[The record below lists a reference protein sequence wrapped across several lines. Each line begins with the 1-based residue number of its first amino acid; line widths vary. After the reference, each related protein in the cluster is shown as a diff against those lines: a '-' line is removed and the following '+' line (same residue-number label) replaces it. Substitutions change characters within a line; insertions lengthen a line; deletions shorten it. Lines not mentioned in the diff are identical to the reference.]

1 MVAAGVPGAAF
12 SRDPSA
18 VAFGR
23 VERLTDR
30 VWLVVE
36 RDDDAPVF
44 LYVVVG
50 ASRVLLVD
58 SGAGGEPYGDW
69 LDGFLMGAAG
79 LDAAARPRTCVN
91 LDGNLRHVGGN
102 GSLGAATTIAASGRD
117 RAFTA
122 AARDAARREAR
133 RRGRRDLEPYD
144 VGAWLDDGASLDLG
158 GGDAVRVVQTPGH
171 APDALCLWYARDA
184 MLFAGDLVRPRA
196 PVDLARD
203 GGDLV
208 QYLAS
213 LVKLNALLAGRAFV
227 VACGR
232 GSADLP
238 GAALLDLQALVDD
251 AITGA
256 ATPGPPPAGVEGHL
270 FARGDLAFTTR
281 RGRYEAPV
289 PEARPPPTPR

>member
-91 LDGNLRHVGGN
+91 LDGGLRHVGGN

-171 APDALCLWYARDA
+171 APDALCPGQDKRAKFPTSKAHISAIFHSFRLIFGRAIISRIGLEAW
-184 MLFAGDLVRPRA
+184 MLFPERA
-196 PVDLARD
+196 
-203 GGDLV
+203 
-208 QYLAS
+208 
-213 LVKLNALLAGRAFV
+213 RA
-227 VACGR
+227 
-232 GSADLP
+232 
-238 GAALLDLQALVDD
+238 
-251 AITGA
+251 
-256 ATPGPPPAGVEGHL
+256 EH
-270 FARGDLAFTTR
+270 
-281 RGRYEAPV
+281 
-289 PEARPPPTPR
+289 

>member
-1 MVAAGVPGAAF
+1 
-12 SRDPSA
+12 
-18 VAFGR
+18 
-23 VERLTDR
+23 
-30 VWLVVE
+30 
-36 RDDDAPVF
+36 
-44 LYVVVG
+44 
-50 ASRVLLVD
+50 
-58 SGAGGEPYGDW
+58 
-69 LDGFLMGAAG
+69 
-79 LDAAARPRTCVN
+79 
-91 LDGNLRHVGGN
+91 
-102 GSLGAATTIAASGRD
+102 
-117 RAFTA
+117 
-122 AARDAARREAR
+122 
-133 RRGRRDLEPYD
+133 
-144 VGAWLDDGASLDLG
+144 
-158 GGDAVRVVQTPGH
+158 
-171 APDALCLWYARDA
+171 

-256 ATPGPPPAGVEGHL
+256 ATPEPPPAGLEGWL

>member
-12 SRDPSA
+12 SRDPRA

-91 LDGNLRHVGGN
+91 LDGGLRHVGGN

-122 AARDAARREAR
+122 GARAAARREAR

-184 MLFAGDLVRPRA
+184 MLFAGDLVRPPA
-196 PVDLARD
+196 VFFS
-203 GGDLV
+203 
-208 QYLAS
+208 YISISIS
-213 LVKLNALLAGRAFV
+213 LSL
-227 VACGR
+227 
-232 GSADLP
+232 S
-238 GAALLDLQALVDD
+238 LDSLSLYIYIYRLYRYTCVY
-251 AITGA
+251 IYIYIYVYILYT
-256 ATPGPPPAGVEGHL
+256 L
-270 FARGDLAFTTR
+270 FRILYKFMCSTYCD
-281 RGRYEAPV
+281 
-289 PEARPPPTPR
+289 